1 MKLTIKNQENMS
13 NKRNFLEYEA
23 PILTKYIE
31 KNKALAAAQNAKKE
45 VVLPKTQSA
54 NLEKKL
60 TEQEILEAFD
70 HDMTMT
76 FFKRNP
82 KEHLLKK
89 NEAASKVPEK
99 QNENSKSGSKTM
111 NDFFIPKLNFHL
123 EAPKQIEPVLGEERT
138 RNIENKIKAIQ
149 NCKKQVFKE
158 NTNDNVE
165 KVITENEKSK
175 DDKIPSFTF
184 DFGKSIIKNEIKKKT
199 EKPENV
205 KNETTQLEN
214 KVEVISI
221 QNNSHQSKK
230 KIAVELTNDDKNQT
244 ATELI
249 ITGIEKLKIQPNE
262 NQTLIQ
268 NNDKNES
275 DAKNEEKPKQKKK
288 KPRKKPQKKKTD
300 SQPVVKKIKKKSA
313 PPVKKSNKIEPEG
326 LDSPKKPK
334 KAKKKQTNKEIQD
347 SNGENMN
354 PQEKN
359 EETKNAVDD
368 KKPKKDFKKIHER
381 NENLVKLNLKKQWKD
396 RFRGQQ
402 YNYKNHY
409 NANGRPKQPMLFGRS
424 KIIHIKSYKIEQ
436 MLSES
441 HLNES
446 DPYLASL
453 SESLKI
459 PVLMP
464 HDHEMKTAVL
474 ESMLPVLPSKDP
486 IDFTDEDYLEV
497 LKNNFG
503 FSEFRP
509 GQLEAIKNII
519 NKRSTLSILQTGLGK
534 SLIYA
539 VCSLLLPGLTVVI
552 SPLISLMFDQID
564 KLPKCLPGA
573 CINGLLKPENKAKI
587 YELIRNQKLKI
598 LYISP
603 ETLECSYNLD
613 VGTQI
618 NFVCI
623 DEIHCVSE
631 WSHNFRTSYLKLS
644 YLIKDRL
651 KCDLILGLTAT
662 ATSRTIASIT
672 QLFKINQVVKSN
684 IINRSNLMLT
694 TSRDQDKFPS
704 LLSLLRT
711 TKFKKLKS
719 IIIYCTLIRTTENV
733 ANYLTQSGVTAIPY
747 HSECHES
754 TRLKIQKQFMSGEIR
769 IVVATLAFGMGID
782 KKDVDGIIHLNMP
795 KSLENY
801 IQEVGRS
808 GRNGKPAHCHLFL
821 TDEDF
826 YRIRGYVLSES
837 LDEFSLKKLVHRIL
851 KKGLQNPEGV
861 SSKRKGV
868 EENEEEGNVI
878 GKVNYILENDLT
890 GAFECNASVLMTIL
904 LKIEEF
910 TEGKFEIFPLNKVA
924 CNLRFFKCSPK
935 EIEGKYEIIDKAMTI
950 SRNVNGTF
958 HLNIIKL
965 SNIMGKVPLEL
976 MRELQKLAMKEGLS
990 FEMSS
995 PAFCFRL
1002 KEEIGEEE
1010 MDNLVEY
1017 IIRKTNVIERQMLF
1031 KVNIIIYWFYL
1042 NICLD

>member
-1 MKLTIKNQENMS
+1 MS

-45 VVLPKTQSA
+45 AVLPKTQSA
-54 NLEKKL
+54 NLDKKL

-89 NEAASKVPEK
+89 HDVVSKVPEK
-99 QNENSKSGSKTM
+99 QNENSKGGSSKTM
-111 NDFFIPKLNFHL
+111 NDFFVPKLNFHL
-123 EAPKQIEPVLGEERT
+123 EAPKLIEPVLGEERT
-138 RNIENKIKAIQ
+138 KNIENKIKAV
-149 NCKKQVFKE
+149 NNFRKQVFKE

-165 KVITENEKSK
+165 KVITENEKSRN
-175 DDKIPSFTF
+175 DKIPSFSF
-184 DFGKSIIKNEIKKKT
+184 NFGKAIIKNEIVKEKT
-199 EKPENV
+199 ENPE
-205 KNETTQLEN
+205 KFQMETTHLEN

-221 QNNSHQSKK
+221 QNNSTLNIEKSAAEATK
-230 KIAVELTNDDKNQT
+230 EDKNQT
-244 ATELI
+244 ETELI
-249 ITGIEKLKIQPNE
+249 ITEIEKMKLQPNE
-262 NQTLIQ
+262 NQTLINDND
-268 NNDKNES
+268 NNEPETENQ
-275 DAKNEEKPKQKKK
+275 EKPAKKEK
-288 KPRKKPQKKKTD
+288 KPRKKPQKNKKD
-300 SQPVVKKIKKKSA
+300 SQPTVKKIKKKRA
-313 PPVKKSNKIEPEG
+313 APVKKPNKVEPEV
-326 LDSPKKPK
+326 LDSPKKPRKPRK
-334 KAKKKQTNKEIQD
+334 KPQKNEIQD
-347 SNGENMN
+347 SNAETMD

-381 NENLVKLNLKKQWKD
+381 NENLVKLNLKKKWKD

-402 YNYKNHY
+402 YNYQNHY
-409 NANGRPKQPMLFGRS
+409 KANGRPKQPMLFGRS

-436 MLSES
+436 MMSES
-441 HLNES
+441 HLNEA

-464 HDHEMKTAVL
+464 HDNAMKTEAL
-474 ESMLPVLPSKDP
+474 ESMMPVLPSKDP
-486 IDFTDEDYLEV
+486 LDFTDEDYHEV

-509 GQLEAIKNII
+509 GQLEAIKNIVQ
-519 NKRSTLSILQTGLGK
+519 KKSTLSILQTGLGK

-552 SPLISLMFDQID
+552 SPLVSLMFDQIE

-603 ETLECSYNLD
+603 ETLECSYILD

-672 QLFKINQVVKSN
+672 QIFKINQVVKSN

-711 TKFKKLKS
+711 SKFRKLKS

-733 ANYLTQSGVTAIPY
+733 ANYLTQSGVAAIPY

-754 TRLKIQKQFMSGEIR
+754 TRLKIQKQFMAGEIR

-837 LDEFSLKKLVHRIL
+837 LDEFNLKKLVHRIL
-851 KKGLQNPEGV
+851 KKGMRSQEGV

-878 GKVNYILENDLT
+878 GKVNYILESDLC
-890 GAFECNASVLMTIL
+890 GAFECNVSVLMTIL

-935 EIEGKYEIIDKAMTI
+935 DLEGKYEIIDKAMTI

-976 MRELQKLAMKEGLS
+976 MRELQKIAWKEGLS
-990 FEMSS
+990 FDMSS

-1031 KVNIIIYWFYL
+1031 KVN
-1042 NICLD
+1042 